1 MIYTKYILSLIN
13 YLQFL
18 IVWILDLNKIDENEK
33 TNQKKLWSIF
43 LDKYLFGGTN
53 KQ

>member
-1 MIYTKYILSLIN
+1 MKSNTLFTIFN
-13 YLQFL
+13 C
-18 IVWILDLNKIDENEK
+18 VDLDLNKIDENEK

>member
-18 IVWILDLNKIDENEK
+18 IVWIFKI
-33 TNQKKLWSIF
+33 
-43 LDKYLFGGTN
+43 KYKNLKFKN
-53 KQ
+53 YDWFFKANIYLVE

>member
-18 IVWILDLNKIDENEK
+18 IVLIFITGKKKKKICD
-33 TNQKKLWSIF
+33 
-43 LDKYLFGGTN
+43 
-53 KQ
+53 

>member
-18 IVWILDLNKIDENEK
+18 IVWILKSKVNTTDENK
-33 TNQKKLWSIF
+33 
-43 LDKYLFGGTN
+43 
-53 KQ
+53 

>member
-18 IVWILDLNKIDENEK
+18 IVLNLKLDQKIK
-33 TNQKKLWSIF
+33 I
-43 LDKYLFGGTN
+43 
-53 KQ
+53 